1 MAVYV
6 GLACISPFL
15 ILFYQQ
21 KGLNFAQIGLV
32 SAAYSI
38 FGVFTQ
44 PFWGFITD
52 KYLNK
57 RITLIMLSVLCALII
72 FSFLMVNSVPSVFA
86 AVILLSI
93 FQNSVYP
100 IADAFSYEIIEHNP
114 QIQYGRIRLMGNIGY
129 AFGALVL
136 GLIIQRYGL
145 RISYYIFFIVMMLAS
160 LMIAKVKFTGKHTGV
175 KINLK
180 DGLRLFQDKRYLILL
195 LSATI
200 CNIAIG
206 GNVNYV
212 AILIQDTGGNTGI
225 LGFVWFLVALSALPV
240 LYYGRRLITKFDM
253 LYFYMFGSLV
263 YALRFFLDSIVD
275 SYTTIIWIQL
285 LESISYPL
293 VLLGALEYLNKITPD
308 KVKTTSMTFYTAAY
322 GIGGFIGNIIGG
334 VILQNAEVFLLY
346 KVLAGV
352 SLLGCIVVL
361 ILKKVDQSVS
371 EVQSE
376 EVTAA

>member
-32 SAAYSI
+32 SAAFSI
-38 FGVFTQ
+38 VGVFTQ

-72 FSFLMVNSVPSVFA
+72 FSFLMVNSVPSVFV

-136 GLIIQRYGL
+136 GLIIQNYGL
-145 RISYYIFFIVMMLAS
+145 RISYYIYFVVMMLAS
-160 LMIAKVKFTGKHTGV
+160 LMIAKVRFTGKHTGA

-195 LSATI
+195 LSATV

-206 GNVNYV
+206 GNVSYV

-263 YALRFFLDSIVD
+263 YALRFFLDSIVS
-275 SYTTIIWIQL
+275 SYTAVIWIQL

-371 EVQSE
+371 EVQSD